1 VAEPPYGGGHVKTNG
16 PLPGKILSNQ
26 GS

>member
-1 VAEPPYGGGHVKTNG
+1 VELPPYRGGHLLPNG
-16 PLPGKILSNQ
+16 PLPGKILSNR